1 MNLLYRIQQK
11 QEESVLNTLFAYNWQ
26 VRDEWFE
33 WCRQVSHNE
42 LIIRRTGGAG
52 SILYTLFHITEVEY
66 SWIRG
71 IQEKQDLTFDFADY
85 HSLQKVRSLSD
96 KLRSETTEFLNQ
108 PVLFNDKLIKVDW
121 EEGSYTR
128 EDILHHIIVHEIH
141 HIGQLSI
148 WAREL
153 QLQPVS
159 ADFIGKDL

>member
-33 WCRQVSHNE
+33 WCRQVSHDE
-42 LIIRRTGGAG
+42 LITRRTGGAG